1 MATKSKAANTQVS
14 VVDAVV
20 HFSPRSWRDA
30 MNAACMTEATSVKQI
45 LTLIL
50 QAREAEC
57 DPEMAREAIK
67 EAYAAGYAH
76 SFGVPYNDALGC
88 KTVANRV
95 SDAMAIFNAKVLPG
109 SLASTLQAAA
119 KQCREANP
127 KTSGKGSAAGSKK
140 GANGKPRKGGTE
152 GDVEDTSVQLSGFE
166 LLKLALRKL
175 HAECEG
181 NEAASEL
188 VAELGSLA
196 DDLDAALIA
205 DGFYEQN
212 AA

>member
-1 MATKSKAANTQVS
+1 MATKRTSKDTTVATVE
-14 VVDAVV
+14 AVV
-20 HFSPRSWRDA
+20 HFSPRMWRDA
-30 MNAACMTEATSVKQI
+30 MNAACMSEATSVKQI

-76 SFGVPYNDALGC
+76 SFGVAYNDALSC

-95 SDAMAIFNAKVLPG
+95 SDAMAIFNAKVMPG

-127 KTSGKGSAAGSKK
+127 KTGGKGSAAGSKK
-140 GANGKPRKGGTE
+140 GANGKPRAPGQAGEPLT
-152 GDVEDTSVQLSGFE
+152 GLE
-166 LLKLALRKL
+166 LMELALKAL
-175 HAECEG
+175 ATECEG
-181 NEAASEL
+181 NDAALSVVDEL
-188 VAELGSLA
+188 KSLSA
-196 DDLDAALIA
+196 DLILALLDEEPDTGNDEVLDAA
-205 DGFYEQN
+205 
-212 AA
+212 